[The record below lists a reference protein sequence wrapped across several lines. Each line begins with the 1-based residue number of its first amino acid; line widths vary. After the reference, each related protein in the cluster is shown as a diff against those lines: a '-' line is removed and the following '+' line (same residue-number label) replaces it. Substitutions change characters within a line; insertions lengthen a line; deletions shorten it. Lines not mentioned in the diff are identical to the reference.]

1 MVSFRARRGRR
12 AACLA
17 LLVSVVIPAV
27 SGAAQEMKVLQ
38 APAGMEPVR
47 APALPSETSQ
57 TDGPRSI
64 VPPGYGATTPA
75 SGLSSP
81 DVQAVS
87 PAAPSH
93 LFPTGRQSSEPA
105 VRVLSA
111 VPGGERS
118 DIEIGTLTGV
128 DTSSVGLVGL
138 QDGGFGPDM
147 WQGASRADIETYLVR
162 MPVATGSPI
171 MDDLAQR
178 LLLTGARPPEGAGG
192 GVPLL
197 AARINRLLAAG
208 RAEEALHLA
217 MAGGATRAPQVAVEL
232 ARAALA
238 AGDDNR
244 ACAALADIPPGNDPA
259 RNEMAAFS
267 VKLSAYCQIIAG
279 NPEIANLTLD
289 LAREEGLDD
298 ALFFSLAGQAAAGI
312 RLRAPEPNTLSIMDA
327 AFYRLAGRDLPDNV
341 AEIAEPALLPGLLR
355 DGEVK
360 AAVRLAI
367 AARAAR
373 YDLIDGRELAT
384 YYGMPSFTDEQMAGL
399 LTSDIPEA
407 SPMRRAMIH
416 QAIGAAV
423 AADERIRLFK
433 LAFAT
438 GEAAGLY
445 YPTVEAL
452 YDELAGMTPSDAL
465 RPMAPAALRAFLAL
479 GERGKAAE
487 WLSVMNAAP
496 GLGRDSRELAALM
509 RVAGGAPDAFDS
521 ASVSAE
527 IIADLRSGERA
538 TQVFAACEAMLLD
551 ALGLSPTPAVWEA
564 LLDARNAMPG
574 DAPSEALLGQLQ
586 MAGHKNAIG
595 ETVLLTLDVLGL
607 GGPGAAHPRAAAQAT
622 ASLKAVDLES
632 EARRLAFE
640 ALLARSYAGRG

>member
-1 MVSFRARRGRR
+1 MVGFRARRGRR

-17 LLVSVVIPAV
+17 LLVSVGMPAV
-27 SGAAQEMKVLQ
+27 PGFAQEMNVLQ
-38 APAGMEPVR
+38 APAGMEPVH
-47 APALPSETSQ
+47 APALPAGSGQ
-57 TDGPRSI
+57 ADGPRSI

-81 DVQAVS
+81 DMQAVS
-87 PAAPSH
+87 PAVPSQ

-118 DIEIGTLTGV
+118 DIEIGTLSGV

-138 QDGGFGPDM
+138 RDGGFGPTM

-162 MPVATGSPI
+162 MPVATGSPV
-171 MDDLAQR
+171 MNDLAQR
-178 LLLTGARPPEGAGG
+178 LLLTGARPPEGAGR

-197 AARINRLLAAG
+197 AARLNRLLAAG
-208 RAEEALHLA
+208 RADEALQLA
-217 MAGGATRAPQVAVEL
+217 MAGGAARAPQVAVEL

-244 ACAALADIPPGNDPA
+244 ACAALADIPPGNDPE
-259 RNEMAAFS
+259 RNDMAAFA
-267 VKLSAYCQIIAG
+267 VKLSAYCQIVAG

-289 LAREEGLDD
+289 LAREEGLND

-312 RLRAPEPNTLSIMDA
+312 TLRAPEPNTLSIIDA

-355 DGEVK
+355 DGELK
-360 AAVRLAI
+360 DEVRLAV
-367 AARAAR
+367 AERAAR

-384 YYGMPSFTDEQMAGL
+384 YYKMPRFTDEQMAGL

-423 AADERIRLFK
+423 AADDRIRLFK

-438 GEAAGLY
+438 GETAGLY

-465 RPMAPAALRAFLAL
+465 RPMAPAATRAFLAI
-479 GERGKAAE
+479 GERSKAAE

-496 GLGRDSRELAALM
+496 GLGRDGRELAALM
-509 RVAGGAPDAFDS
+509 RISGGALAAFDS
-521 ASVSAE
+521 EGVSAE
-527 IIADLRSGERA
+527 IIADLRSGERRA
-538 TQVFAACEAMLLD
+538 QIFAACEAMLLD

-564 LLDARNAMPG
+564 LLDARNALPG

-586 MAGHKNAIG
+586 MAGHKKAIG

-632 EARRLAFE
+632 EARRLALE
-640 ALLARSYAGRG
+640 ALLARSFAGRG